1 MSDNPFGFMAL
12 NIKFKDDPKF
22 IHLDDTL
29 KCLAYCFI
37 HHLDIWVQLANAQA
51 TSEWGTSLISTSNI
65 DAGRIYNNLMVSQ
78 PFGGGYVSNTE
89 LTEAQYETVVLTFN
103 RAIEKQPKLAFMAK
117 KITDP
122 YECMWEFCHYL
133 FIPVRLHHDSI
144 PKDIRMNSLRKWVN
158 VVFTLPF
165 IRVYS
170 EKYVNAIKNVT
181 FIQDVLNKLMDD
193 PKKVERFMQIV
204 DTWIFDCISRTY
216 NKENPTQIFI
226 RLYMNVLI
234 IASVEILKKYC
245 PNYHA
250 CIAVNPEYDGAWLN
264 PFDNQHMEHLQEINK
279 LTALVAVNI

>member
-1 MSDNPFGFMAL
+1 MTDNPFSFMSL
-12 NIKFKDDPKF
+12 RIKFKDDPKF

-37 HHLDIWVQLANAQA
+37 HHLDIWVQLAHQQMN
-51 TSEWGTSLISTSNI
+51 SEWGNTLFASGNI
-65 DAGRIYNNLMVSQ
+65 DAGRIYNNLMLSQ
-78 PFGGGYVSNTE
+78 PFGSTYISNTE
-89 LTEAQYETVVLTFN
+89 LSENQYESVVLTFN
-103 RAIEKQPKLAFMAK
+103 AAVEKQPKLSFMAK

-133 FIPVRLHHDSI
+133 FIPVRLQHDSI
-144 PKDIRMNSLRKWVN
+144 PKDVRMNSLRKWVN

-165 IRVYS
+165 IRAYT
-170 EKYVNAIKNVT
+170 EKYINAINNVT
-181 FIQDVLNKLMDD
+181 FIQDVMNKLIDD
-193 PKKVERFMQIV
+193 PPKVEKFTQIEDSWV
-204 DTWIFDCISRTY
+204 YNSIARTY

-245 PNYHA
+245 PNYHQCA
-250 CIAVNPEYDGAWLN
+250 SINPDYDGTWLN

-279 LTALVAVNI
+279 LTALVSVSM